1 MTFNVCKEK
10 CDQCLFTDER
20 IVSKKR
26 MVQIIKEC
34 RQQDTH
40 FQCHKGTIAGK
51 DICCRGFYET
61 QTTNLIRIAQRLHMV
76 RFVKVKATKGTV

>member
-51 DICCRGFYET
+51 DICCKGFYDT
-61 QTTNLIRIAQRLHMV
+61 QTTNLIRIAQRLNMV
-76 RFVKVKATKGTV
+76 RFVEAGSES